1 MHKTMVSS
9 EPDMSSKTQ
18 NFQSVALCLEAY
30 KLEWNHLEFWCL
42 WTLDMLSS

>member
-30 KLEWNHLEFWCL
+30 KLE
-42 WTLDMLSS
+42 